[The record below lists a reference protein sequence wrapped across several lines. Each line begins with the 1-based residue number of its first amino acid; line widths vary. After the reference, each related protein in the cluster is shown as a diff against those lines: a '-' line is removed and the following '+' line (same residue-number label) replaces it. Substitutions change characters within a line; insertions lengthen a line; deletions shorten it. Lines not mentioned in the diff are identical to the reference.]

1 MDNFC
6 ASCGQANEPDSTFCA
21 QCGAPMQAQGGAPVQ
36 PPAGGAPPVPV
47 PGAPVPPPGYGPPP
61 GMGAPPPGYMPPMAP
76 AQPPTDG
83 MAIASLVLG
92 IAGFF
97 FCGLAGILA
106 IIFGYMG
113 KRNIRESG
121 GRLGGDTFCTVGI
134 VLGFIQLGIA
144 VLVAIIWVIIL
155 IIAAGTEAA
164 GALLPLPLLL
174 ALL

>member
-1 MDNFC
+1 
-6 ASCGQANEPDSTFCA
+6 
-21 QCGAPMQAQGGAPVQ
+21 
-36 PPAGGAPPVPV
+36 
-47 PGAPVPPPGYGPPP
+47 
-61 GMGAPPPGYMPPMAP
+61 
-76 AQPPTDG
+76 

-97 FCGLAGILA
+97 FFCGIPGILA

-121 GRLGGDTFCTVGI
+121 GRLDGDTFCTIGI
-134 VLGFIQLGIA
+134 ILGFIQIGIG
-144 VLVAIIWVIIL
+144 VLVGIIWVIIL

-164 GALLPLPLLL
+164 GAACLPLLLL